1 MGHVPSPRRTFGAST
16 LPETTIGVDV
26 GGTNVRAAVVDG
38 QGAIVDVAR
47 EPTPHGGEGLVEA
60 IAAAVTVLAE
70 SYPAPAVGVGI
81 AALVSHDGVARYAPN
96 IAGLRDTPVQQALH
110 AELQVPVVIDNDANM
125 AAYGEAAH
133 GAARGAR
140 NAIVIT
146 LGTGVGGGVIVDGQ
160 MLRGAG
166 GLAAEVGHFQ
176 IDPAGP
182 LCACGE
188 RGHWESFGSGTAL
201 GRMGRSAAAAGSVPN
216 VLARAGGD
224 IDKITGELVG
234 DAAQEGSRDALGIMR
249 EYAAYVAIG
258 LAGLANIFD
267 PERIVIG
274 GGLVELGE
282 VLLAPVRAEF
292 AHRIEGPDAR
302 PQIPIVPATLQEQAG
317 VIGAAVRAR
326 TLV

>member
-1 MGHVPSPRRTFGAST
+1 M
-16 LPETTIGVDV
+16 PESTIGVDV
-26 GGTNVRAAVVDG
+26 GGTNVRAAVVDHDG
-38 QGAIVDVAR
+38 GIVDVAR
-47 EPTPHGGEGLVEA
+47 QPTPHGGEGLVDA
-60 IAAAVTVLAE
+60 IAAAVSELRE
-70 SYPAPAVGVGI
+70 SHGAPAVGVGI

-110 AELQVPVVIDNDANM
+110 SELEVPVVVDNDANM
-125 AAYGEAAH
+125 AAHGEAVH
-133 GAARGAR
+133 GAAQGLR
-140 NAIVIT
+140 NAVVIT
-146 LGTGVGGGVIVDGQ
+146 LGTGIGGGVLVDGQ

-176 IDPAGP
+176 IDPSGP
-182 LCACGE
+182 RCACGE

-201 GRMGRSAAAAGSVPN
+201 GRMGRSAAAAGSAPN

-234 DAAQEGSRDALGIMR
+234 DAAQEGSRDAIGIMR
-249 EYAAYVAIG
+249 EYATYVAIG

-274 GGLVELGE
+274 GGLVELGD
-282 VLLAPVRAEF
+282 VLLESVRAEF
-292 AHRIEGPDAR
+292 AYRIEGPDVR
-302 PQIPIVPATLQEQAG
+302 PEIPIVPAALQEQAG

-326 TLV
+326 ALT